1 MTGGDRERFCERCA
15 LTVHNLSAM
24 TEEDARRL
32 IAGSNGRLCVRY
44 FGRRDGTVI
53 NRRGG
58 RWIGWAAHVFGLALL
73 AIAFWASVVMVQRP
87 WQALA
92 RRIAGVPPR
101 VPAPPKVDVNA
112 APTPLF
118 DLSDPPRELGIWPD
132 RRDFVPS
139 YLYQTTGVGSSTD
152 IARIVEEVQR
162 SAAAEKKHRR

>member
-15 LTVHNLSAM
+15 LTVHNLSAL

-44 FGRRDGTVI
+44 YGRRDGTVI

-58 RWIGWAAHVFGLALL
+58 RWMGRAAHAFGLALL
-73 AIAFWASVVMVQRP
+73 AVAFWASVVMVQRP

-101 VPAPPKVDVNA
+101 IPAPPQVDVKA
-112 APTPLF
+112 APTPSF
-118 DLSDPPRELGIWPD
+118 DLSDPPSELGIWPD
-132 RRDFVPS
+132 RRDIVPS
-139 YLYQTTGVGSSTD
+139 DLYQSTGLASPVD
-152 IARIVEEVQR
+152 IARIVEEVQK
-162 SAAAEKKHRR
+162 SAAADKKHRR